1 MENAKQE
8 TIKVNFN
15 DLSSVA
21 QALMLRG
28 QSLMR
33 ESSALANAV
42 NEKMRREEDPGMQE
56 HEAATLSRVLQTQCD
71 LALLMVS
78 VGVLIGKTAEARNKR
93 VSVFTDFKGRVM

>member
-1 MENAKQE
+1 MENLRQE
-8 TIKVNFN
+8 TLKVNFN
-15 DLSSVA
+15 DLASVA

-33 ESSALANAV
+33 ESSTLLSAV

-78 VGVLIGKTAEARNKR
+78 VGALINKTVDARNKR
-93 VSVFTDFKGRVM
+93 VSVFTDFRGRVM